1 MASSLLDRGSHF
13 GRKKGLNPMNLLKRK
28 HGKMPKK
35 ALLRNTMVTF
45 FFLLGAIACSAMFL
59 FISGNRT
66 NAGIVFMLAVMLTAR
81 YTDGYVPGI
90 IASFVGVVCVNYVF
104 TYPFMELDFTLDGYP
119 FTFIAMLLISGV
131 TSATMTHLKEQNHKL
146 VEAEKETMRANL
158 LRAISHDL
166 RTPLTGIIGS
176 CSTYLENREHLSEN
190 EKTGMVFNINE
201 DAKWLLNMVEN
212 LLSVTRIRDGQ
223 SLVSKSEEPLEEVAA
238 EAVQRFHKRLPDFPV
253 HVTVPQE
260 FIMVPMDAI
269 LIEQVIMNLLE
280 NAAYHSQSQEP
291 VTLAVTVS
299 EGYAR
304 FTVTD
309 HGNGIP
315 PERLST
321 LFDGNPPAPNTSADS
336 HKGMGIGLTI
346 CKTIIS
352 AHGGSIEASNEEQGA
367 RFTFT
372 LPLGENTYE

>member
-1 MASSLLDRGSHF
+1 
-13 GRKKGLNPMNLLKRK
+13 MNRFKRK
-28 HGKMPKK
+28 HGTMSKK
-35 ALLRNTMVTF
+35 ALLRNTVVTLL
-45 FFLLGAIACSAMFL
+45 FLLGAIACSAMFL
-59 FISGNRT
+59 FISGNRA

-90 IASFVGVVCVNYVF
+90 IASLVGVICVNYVF

-119 FTFIAMLLISGV
+119 LTFIAMLLISSI

-146 VEAEKETMRANL
+146 MEAEKETMRANL

-176 CSTYLENREHLSEN
+176 SNAYLENREHLSESD
-190 EKTGMVFNINE
+190 KTGMVSNINE
-201 DAKWLLNMVEN
+201 DAQWLLNMVEN

-223 SLVSKSEEPLEEVAA
+223 SHVAKAEEPLEEVVA
-238 EAVQRFHKRLPDFPV
+238 EAVQRFHKRLPDVPV
-253 HVTVPQE
+253 HVAIPQE

-269 LIEQVIMNLLE
+269 LIEQVIINLLE
-280 NAAYHSQSQEP
+280 NAAYHGQSKEP
-291 VTLAVTVS
+291 AELSVTILD
-299 EGYAR
+299 GFAR

-309 HGNGIP
+309 RGNGIP
-315 PERLST
+315 AERLAT
-321 LFDGNPPAPNTSADS
+321 LFDGNPPSLNESVDS